1 MRKGLLIAAGI
12 LMVLG
17 VSAQVN
23 EVSMDVMRARHAVD
37 TLVQNDIYLESG
49 GTVNYEDSTTVF
61 TTIDVDSAVIASL
74 DYDPPHG
81 ALNFSDSAT
90 VVALTQNTWAK
101 LTGPGGDL
109 FIVRDQDDMTIA
121 GDSITI
127 EVPGDYLLWVGVSF
141 NGTQNAVFHIAVYKN
156 GVATDWEMHRKTS
169 AADTGNMGMPTYI
182 QNLVAGDDLSLWIE
196 NTGNDGD
203 ATMVSGQVV
212 ITMLHPD

>member
-1 MRKGLLIAAGI
+1 MKRVVLILAGL

-17 VSAQVN
+17 MTAQVN
-23 EVSMDVMRARHAVD
+23 VIDMSVMRARHAVD
-37 TLVQNDIYLESG
+37 TLVQNDQYLESG
-49 GTVNYEDSTTVF
+49 GTVDYTDSTAVF

-81 ALNFSDSAT
+81 AMNFSDSAT
-90 VVALTQNTWAK
+90 VIALTQDTWVK

-109 FIVRDQDDMTIA
+109 FIVRDQDDITIA

-127 EVPGDYLLWVGVSF
+127 EVDGDYMLWVGVSF
-141 NGTQNAVFHIAVYKN
+141 NGTQNAIFHIAVYKN
-156 GVATDWEMHRKTS
+156 GAVTDWEMHRKT
-169 AADTGNMGMPTYI
+169 AANDTGNMGMPTYI